1 MEEAGVDHRLSETV
15 HTSRPLSP
23 LPFGPPPPVKPA
35 LALFCLSCVSLI
47 AGDAVQATAITA
59 RPPLSGV
66 EAPGK
71 TLRTAGGGRWT
82 GSSETTFSPLSS
94 LVQGVAGAS
103 RFVNASG
110 SDRGSCR
117 RSAPCKTFDRA
128 YQVAS
133 PGETISV
140 AGGVYSSTW
149 PAAGAHAIMKPG
161 KPAGSAPITFTC
173 SGPVRFDATAPN
185 FLIYPGVHSL
195 NFRGDCFRFHIVQ
208 IGLGGYTGLVAKIT
222 FTGVKMDSFECA
234 GCDHLTIRDSE
245 IGPMVACHG
254 KGTTGVGGNGG
265 PITSAMWCSDS
276 DAGSGAYWASQP
288 RGTDGTCNPNPTS
301 ITEAQGFPDNILLE
315 GNLIHGMQTKDP
327 TNAHTGGL
335 LIWNANGVTMRN
347 NVFKN
352 NAIYDVVV
360 DGTAANWVVENNFFG
375 WPVQPL
381 GNGVGA
387 VETPK
392 DWREFGSKDAV
403 VHRNWLIRYNSFAHG
418 LSLGRNS
425 LNNVRVI
432 GNILGNYSNCTR
444 GVFFDSNVTVAARPC
459 GANAKRRARYPY
471 ANYAKVDFHLRRWDL
486 PAGLEQKLRLP
497 SPNRLRWRRAPGA
510 AKRRRRRA
518 ESVALIGA
526 TAARLR

>member
-1 MEEAGVDHRLSETV
+1 MQDV
-15 HTSRPLSP
+15 
-23 LPFGPPPPVKPA
+23 
-35 LALFCLSCVSLI
+35 
-47 AGDAVQATAITA
+47 A
-59 RPPLSGV
+59 R
-66 EAPGK
+66 
-71 TLRTAGGGRWT
+71 
-82 GSSETTFSPLSS
+82 
-94 LVQGVAGAS
+94 AS

-185 FLIYPGVHSL
+185 FMIYPGVHSL
-195 NFRGDCFRFHIVQ
+195 NFRGGCFRFHIVQ
-208 IGLGGYTGLVAKIT
+208 IGLGGYSGLVSKIT
-222 FTGVKMDSFECA
+222 FDGVKMDSFECA
-234 GCDHLTIRDSE
+234 GCDDLTIRDSE

-288 RGTDGTCNPNPTS
+288 RGNDDVQ
-301 ITEAQGFPDNILLE
+301 TEPYIHNGGAGFPDNILLE

-352 NAIYDVVV
+352 NAIYDVLV

-432 GNILGNYSNCTR
+432 GNILGNYSNCTS
-444 GVFFDSNVTVAARPC
+444 GAFFDSNVTIAARAC

-471 ANYAKVDFHLRRWDL
+471 ANYAKVDFHLRAGISLPVSSRSSDSRIRADFDGDL
-486 PAGLEQKLRLP
+486 RQTPRSAGADERKASR
-497 SPNRLRWRRAPGA
+497 
-510 AKRRRRRA
+510 
-518 ESVALIGA
+518 
-526 TAARLR
+526 